1 MALKC
6 LCRPFPDPHQLVR
19 LPGEKEE
26 PSFSQQE
33 PWSSGRRLL
42 GTISLEKQCLLQ
54 PINLRSAQILEGWAA
69 AQRQA
74 ASEDFLSSPP
84 CPVPL
89 SPRGNQGT
97 AALPVSHSSVSDV
110 LSLVLHELVVNS
122 SPGRGVWAFS
132 FLLICWCCH
141 APSLVNVSV
150 SFPVYPPALFIHSF
164 IH

>member
-19 LPGEKEE
+19 VPGEKEA

-54 PINLRSAQILEGWAA
+54 PFNLRSAQILEDWAA

-89 SPRGNQGT
+89 SPRRNQGT

-110 LSLVLHELVVNS
+110 LSLVL
-122 SPGRGVWAFS
+122 PGRGVWAFS

-141 APSLVNVSV
+141 TPSLVNVSV
-150 SFPVYPPALFIHSF
+150 SHPVYPPALFIHSVVR
-164 IH
+164 